1 MTTIVTYSPDSRPKP
16 TPRPN
21 EPVRFVAVFADL
33 LPDEVVASRRLGELK
48 RRVVIG
54 LAVLLVL
61 LIGWYV
67 LAMWGT
73 SKAKDDL
80 ASAQRQTT
88 TLQAQLRTFQPL
100 VTAQTQS
107 AQISSAL
114 TRLMAGDAQW
124 TDLLT
129 TLRASA
135 KDGVTLTSITGSMT
149 AGAASVGSSAS
160 GLGVLNQTGK
170 QQVGTLTLTGTAPD
184 NNTVA
189 AYVDTLAK
197 VKGLAA
203 PFPAS
208 VTGTG
213 GKLTFSVSVIIT
225 SDSLGGRYAPVP
237 TSGGK

>member
-1 MTTIVTYSPDSRPKP
+1 MTTLVYNPDSRPKP
-16 TPRPN
+16 SPRLN
-21 EPVRFVAVFADL
+21 EPVRFVSVFANL

-54 LAVLLVL
+54 LVVLLIL
-61 LIGWYV
+61 LIGWYA
-67 LAMWGT
+67 LSMWGT
-73 SKAKDDL
+73 SNAKDDL
-80 ASAQRQTT
+80 TSAQQQTT
-88 TLQAQLRTFQPL
+88 TLQAQQRTFGPL
-100 VTAQTQS
+100 VSAQAQS
-107 AQISSAL
+107 VQISSAL
-114 TRLMAGDAQW
+114 TKLMAGDVQW
-124 TDLLT
+124 TEMLT

-135 KDGVTLTSITGSMT
+135 KGAITLTSITGSMT
-149 AGAASVGSSAS
+149 AGAASTGASAG

-225 SDSLGGRYAPVP
+225 SDALGGRYAPV
-237 TSGGK
+237 TAAGGK